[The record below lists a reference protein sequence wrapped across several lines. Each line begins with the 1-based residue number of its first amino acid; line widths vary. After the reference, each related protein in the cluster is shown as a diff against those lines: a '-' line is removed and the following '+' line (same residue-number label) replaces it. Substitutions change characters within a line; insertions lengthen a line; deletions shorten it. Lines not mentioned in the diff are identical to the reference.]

1 MIPSTSAVS
10 NAKRSLNYN
19 QVSDFNKEFDSEFF
33 SEEDKVEAQDDGSI

>member
-1 MIPSTSAVS
+1 MTSSTSAVC

-19 QVSDFNKEFDSEFF
+19 QVSDFNKELDSAFF